1 MIPLRDV
8 NPTGITPVLTL
19 ALIAINAFVFFA
31 IQPQDGPEA
40 EEFVYEYA
48 AIACEL
54 TTGDPLDANEI
65 NTETCSEGAT
75 SGSEVFPDKNVYLA
89 ALTSMFLHG
98 GLLHLLGNMW
108 FLWIFGNN
116 IEEAFGRPGFLL
128 MYVASG
134 LAATA
139 GFVLFNTDS
148 AIPLIGASGAVAGVM
163 GSYLVLFPTHR
174 ILTIIFFV
182 IVGVPSVI
190 FLGIWFLGQFA
201 LVGADS
207 NIAWEAHVFG
217 FLFGALL
224 TLPIRRALLRRT
236 NEGKVTTLTF

>member
-1 MIPLRDV
+1 M
-8 NPTGITPVLTL
+8 LTL

-31 IQPQDGPEA
+31 VQPQNGTEA
-40 EEFVYEYA
+40 DRFAYEYA

-54 TTGDPLDANEI
+54 TSGDPLDTTEVR
-65 NTETCSEGAT
+65 TETCADGPT
-75 SGSEVFPDKNVYLA
+75 SADEVFPDKNVYLA
-89 ALTSMFLHG
+89 AVSSMFLHG
-98 GLLHLLGNMW
+98 GLLHVLGNMW

-116 IEEAFGRPGFLL
+116 IEEAFGRAGFLL
-128 MYVASG
+128 MYLASG

-139 GFVLFNTDS
+139 GFVLFNPDS

-163 GSYLVLFPTHR
+163 GSYLVLFPKHR
-174 ILTIIFFV
+174 VLTIVFFV
-182 IVGVPSVI
+182 LIGVPAVV

-224 TLPIRRALLRRT
+224 TLPIRRTLLRRT
-236 NEGKVTTLTF
+236 NEGRAASLSF